1 VAQAKGRLWLA
12 EVIWVGERRRYLI
25 AAEDDVDALDSL
37 SMIPNV
43 RGLWTSG

>member
-25 AAEDDVDALDSL
+25 AA
-37 SMIPNV
+37 
-43 RGLWTSG
+43 RTTWTHWIRYQ